1 MAQTILELDSS
12 WIKTNAAALGDQALP
27 PILGVSSLQLQ
38 TNQSHEYT
46 SSLERCP
53 WQQIAAR
60 TRAFSPKVVSP
71 PAATV
76 SCQEREIENQAIKN
90 NPGSGSATKK
100 KSKQARAVRMAV
112 APLCSA
118 RLNYRCCVYTPRIG
132 ETTAKRECLEI
143 VQREKTTRSPAL
155 CKREKPAP
163 GACRQQSRFFP
174 DRLSDSLSLSS
185 ITPTSQTHR
194 VFRWF
199 LLGGKQCHHHHHLG

>member
-1 MAQTILELDSS
+1 MAANRSAYQSVLSKGRLTAGGDSV
-12 WIKTNAAALGDQALP
+12 LP
-27 PILGVSSLQLQ
+27 RERDRESSHQK
-38 TNQSHEYT
+38 QSRIGI
-46 SSLERCP
+46 SD
-53 WQQIAAR
+53 
-60 TRAFSPKVVSP
+60 
-71 PAATV
+71 
-76 SCQEREIENQAIKN
+76 
-90 NPGSGSATKK
+90 KK